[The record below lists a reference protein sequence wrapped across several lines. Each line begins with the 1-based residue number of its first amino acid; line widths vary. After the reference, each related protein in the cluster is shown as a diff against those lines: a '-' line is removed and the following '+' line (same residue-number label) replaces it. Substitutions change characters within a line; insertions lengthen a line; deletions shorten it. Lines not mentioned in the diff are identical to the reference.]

1 MAAKF
6 LPLLGL
12 LACSLASACASSG
25 AVPRPFPVPGR
36 AEPIARPAP
45 VADGPR
51 TTPGVVGTALSLRGV
66 PYRNGGSD
74 PTGFDCSGFV
84 SYVFARHGI
93 PVPRTVAA
101 QFGAGRHV
109 PASDLQPGDLV
120 FFDTAGRPAS
130 HVGVVVSRQ
139 TFIHA
144 PSSRGA
150 VRLENMASRYWT
162 DHFVGARRL
171 P

>member
-1 MAAKF
+1 MGAKF

-12 LACSLASACASSG
+12 LACSIASACASSG

-36 AEPIARPAP
+36 AEPIVRPAP
-45 VADGPR
+45 AAHGGPS
-51 TTPGVVGTALSLRGV
+51 TLGVVGTALALRGV

-74 PTGFDCSGFV
+74 PAGFDCSGFV

-93 PVPRTVAA
+93 AVPRTVAA

-109 PASDLQPGDLV
+109 PVSDLEPGDLV

-130 HVGVVVSRQ
+130 HVGVVVSGH

-150 VRLENMASRYWT
+150 VRLETMASRYWS
-162 DHFVGARRL
+162 DHFFGARRL